1 MIKWQSGRKGM
12 TDTNIF
18 LIIFIGFLAQI
29 IDGSLGMAYGVS
41 STTFLTTV
49 GVPVKVASA
58 SVHTAE
64 VFTTLFSGVS
74 HWKMKNVDWSIFR
87 RLVIPG
93 VTGGA
98 LGAYVLV
105 NFPGDLISPFV
116 SAYLLVM
123 GIVVLVRG
131 IHGTGRKLIT
141 GNRLIPVG
149 LIGGFFDAVGGG
161 GWGPIVTSTMVASG
175 HPPRYTIGSV
185 NTAEF
190 FVTIVQ
196 ALTFTLFLGI
206 GQYWKYIVGL
216 AIGGVIAAPL
226 AAYICKMVSDKKL
239 LLIVGVLIVLLNIRN
254 IILLFI

>member
-1 MIKWQSGRKGM
+1 M
-12 TDTNIF
+12 TDINFF
-18 LIIFIGFLAQI
+18 LIVLIGFLAQM

-49 GVPVKVASA
+49 GVPAKIASA

-64 VFTTLFSGVS
+64 VFTTLFSGIS
-74 HWKMKNVDWSIFR
+74 HWKMKNIDWSIFK

-93 VTGGA
+93 VIGGV

-105 NFPGDLISPFV
+105 NFPGTLISPIV
-116 SAYLLVM
+116 SGYLLVM
-123 GIVVLVRG
+123 GIIVLIRG
-131 IHGTGRKLIT
+131 IRGVAGKLIQ
-141 GNRLIPVG
+141 GKKIIPVG
-149 LIGGFFDAVGGG
+149 LLGGFFDAVGGG

-196 ALTFTLFLGI
+196 ALTFTLFIGI
-206 GQYWKYIVGL
+206 GQYWQYIVGL

-226 AAYICKMVSDKKL
+226 AAFLCARISDKKL
-239 LLIVGVLIVLLNIRN
+239 LFVVGVLIIILNIRN

>member
-1 MIKWQSGRKGM
+1 M
-12 TDTNIF
+12 TDVNFF
-18 LIIFIGFLAQI
+18 LIIFIGFLAQL

-49 GVPVKVASA
+49 GVPAKIASA

-64 VFTTLFSGVS
+64 VFTTLFSGIS
-74 HWKMKNVDWSIFR
+74 HWKMKNVDWAIFKK
-87 RLVIPG
+87 LVVPG
-93 VTGGA
+93 VIGGA
-98 LGAYVLV
+98 LGAYVLI
-105 NFPGDLISPFV
+105 NFPGNLISPVV
-116 SAYLLVM
+116 SVYLLIM
-123 GIVVLVRG
+123 GVVVLFRG
-131 IHGTGRKLIT
+131 ICGTARKLLT
-141 GNRLIPVG
+141 GNQLIPVG

-206 GQYWKYIVGL
+206 GQYWQYIAGL
-216 AIGGVIAAPL
+216 ALGGVLAAPL
-226 AAYICKMVSDKKL
+226 AAYVCKRMPDKKL
-239 LLIVGVLIVLLNIRN
+239 LVIVGVLIIILNVRN
-254 IILLFI
+254 IIALFI

>member
-1 MIKWQSGRKGM
+1 MP
-12 TDTNIF
+12 DTNFF
-18 LIIFIGFLAQI
+18 LIVLIGFLAQM
-29 IDGSLGMAYGVS
+29 IDGALGMAYGVS

-49 GVPVKVASA
+49 GVPPKIASA

-64 VFTTLFSGVS
+64 VFTTLCSGLS
-74 HWKMKNVDWSIFR
+74 HWKMNNVDWKIFR

-93 VTGGA
+93 VIGGA

-105 NFPGDLISPFV
+105 SFPGDLISPFV
-116 SAYLLVM
+116 NVYLLVM
-123 GIVVLVRG
+123 GVVVLVRG
-131 IHGTGRKLIT
+131 IRGSVKKLIE
-141 GNRLIPVG
+141 GNKLIPVG

-196 ALTFTLFLGI
+196 TLTFTVFLGI
-206 GQYWKYIVGL
+206 GKYWHYILGL
-216 AIGGVIAAPL
+216 AIGGVLAAPL
-226 AAYICKMVSDKKL
+226 AAYLCRKIPEKKL
-239 LLIVGVLIVLLNIRN
+239 LLIVGALIIALNVRNIVLL
-254 IILLFI
+254 L

>member
-1 MIKWQSGRKGM
+1 MN
-12 TDTNIF
+12 DTNFF
-18 LIIFIGFLAQI
+18 LIILVGFLAQM

-49 GVPVKVASA
+49 GVPAKVASA

-64 VFTTLFSGVS
+64 IFTTLFSGIS
-74 HWKMKNVDWSIFR
+74 HWKMKNVDWSICK
-87 RLVIPG
+87 RLIVPG
-93 VTGGA
+93 VIGGA
-98 LGAYVLV
+98 LGAYALV
-105 NFPGDLISPFV
+105 NFPGELISPVV
-116 SAYLLVM
+116 SVYLLVM

-131 IHGTGRKLIT
+131 IRGVTRTLIR
-141 GNRLIPVG
+141 GNNLIPLG
-149 LIGGFFDAVGGG
+149 FIGGFFDAVGGG

-196 ALTFTLFLGI
+196 SMTFALFLGV
-206 GQYWKYIVGL
+206 GEYWNYIVGL

-226 AAYICKMVSDKKL
+226 AAILCKKVSDKKL
-239 LLIVGVLIVLLNIRN
+239 LLTVGALIIVLNIRN
-254 IILLFI
+254 LILLIR